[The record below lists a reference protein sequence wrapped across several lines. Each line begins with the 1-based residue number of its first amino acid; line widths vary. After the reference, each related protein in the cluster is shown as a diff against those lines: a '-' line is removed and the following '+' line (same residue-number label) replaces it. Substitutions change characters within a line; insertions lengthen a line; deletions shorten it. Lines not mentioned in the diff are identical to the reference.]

1 MTEEGHHQEIV
12 TEVVVVIAHHEDMFL
27 THHEEMID
35 IVITKDA
42 DHHRPTTDG
51 DEGLT
56 RVQEAQVHEDELD
69 RQDGSV

>member
-1 MTEEGHHQEIV
+1 
-12 TEVVVVIAHHEDMFL
+12 MFL
-27 THHEEMID
+27 IHHEEMTD

-42 DHHRPTTDG
+42 DHHRHTTDG

-69 RQDGSV
+69 RQDGSVWSWP